1 MSYIV
6 KYQLQAVSDLKK
18 LDKQTQKRITNK
30 ITWLAENFEQIIPQP
45 LTENWSNFYKLR
57 VGDYRVIYSIDRQI
71 EVLWIEKIGHR
82 REIYN
87 TP

>member
-1 MSYIV
+1 MSYTV
-6 KYQLQAVSDLKK
+6 KYQPQAVSDLKK
-18 LDKQTQKRITNK
+18 LDRQTQKRIIAK
-30 ITWLAENFEQIIPQP
+30 ITWLAENFEQIIPQS
-45 LTENWSNFYKLR
+45 LTENWSSFYKLR

-82 REIYN
+82 KEIYD